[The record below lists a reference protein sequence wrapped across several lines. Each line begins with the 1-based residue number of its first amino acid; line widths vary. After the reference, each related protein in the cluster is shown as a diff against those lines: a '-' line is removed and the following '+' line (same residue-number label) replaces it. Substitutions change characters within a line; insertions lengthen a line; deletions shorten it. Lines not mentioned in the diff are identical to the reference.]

1 MTEVTERTPFSSIRT
16 AREPNSRAFFI
27 LSRVAGEEKMK
38 LMTWIIPW
46 FAVMTLGYWLLY
58 TAGLAAGDVE
68 LLNVSYDPTRELWRD
83 LNEQFQKDYAGKTG
97 KNVQVKQSHGGSSSQ
112 ARSVI
117 DGLNADVVTLAL
129 WNDID
134 VLRKNGLIKPGW
146 ETRFKQNSIPY
157 YSTIVFVV
165 RRDNPKDIHNW
176 ADLIRDGVKVIT
188 PNPKT
193 SGNGRLS
200 FLAAWG
206 QEYLKNRSDAEARA
220 YVAKLYR
227 QVPVLDTG
235 ARGSTTTFAQ
245 KGIGDVHLTW
255 ENEAHLEIAEKPG
268 EMEIVY
274 PSSSIRAEPPVAL
287 VDANVD
293 SKGTR
298 NVATEYLKFVYTEQ
312 AQETVARH
320 FYRPT
325 MDKILKQHAKVF
337 PDMVLFPVTSFVKD
351 WQDAQDRFFANGAV
365 FDSIY
370 ANMAR

>member
-1 MTEVTERTPFSSIRT
+1 
-16 AREPNSRAFFI
+16 
-27 LSRVAGEEKMK
+27 MK